1 MKREKLMY
9 IDAHVHFDLYE
20 RIAENALGLFYQTLP
35 LGYFMITNDLK
46 KVHQDNRQ

>member
-20 RIAENALGLFYQTLP
+20 RITENALGLFYQTLP
-35 LGYFMITNDLK
+35 LGYFMTMKVLK
-46 KVHQDNRQ
+46 KIQQHNRQ